1 MMEVRMHVWRPASAT
16 RTSLPPPR
24 PAGAT
29 QVSEV
34 GESHAGE
41 AQGYEQSVV
50 ASGHVVSGAEERH
63 GEGDVVVGVRG
74 DARRVARVAAAK
86 VVA

>member
-1 MMEVRMHVWRPASAT
+1 M
-16 RTSLPPPR
+16 
-24 PAGAT
+24 
-29 QVSEV
+29 
-34 GESHAGE
+34 
-41 AQGYEQSVV
+41 